1 MMLLAIE
8 STCDWVE
15 MIDREGLCHVTNDT
29 YLLMEST
36 EDETKRYLWP
46 DGVYQAPRQAVQQQI
61 IASVLDN
68 KAIYF
73 PTGTS

>member
-1 MMLLAIE
+1 MLLAIE

-15 MIDREGLCHVTNDT
+15 MIDREGLYHVTNDT
-29 YLLMEST
+29 YLLMESI
-36 EDETKRYLWP
+36 EDETKHYLWP
-46 DGVYQAPRQAVQQQI
+46 NGVYQAPRQAVQQQI